1 MAYTDRAAL
10 KIDAEFRGR
19 LDACVLNEAI
29 AKPAGNAFADS
40 ILTRPGYGEQA
51 FMPYV
56 MSAPGFDK
64 PQEEITDPEI
74 LSAVQANWS
83 RVETGATTP

>member
-1 MAYTDRAAL
+1 MPYTDRAAL

-29 AKPAGNAFADS
+29 AKPAGDAFADS

-51 FMPYV
+51 FMPYI
-56 MSAPGFDK
+56 MSAPGFDVA
-64 PQEEITDPEI
+64 QDLITDGMI
-74 LSAVQANWS
+74 LAAVQANWS
-83 RVETGATTP
+83 RVEAGATTP